1 MEESLL
7 GAYNFRELV
16 HDPGG
21 GEHCSRQVGMA
32 LEHCLQ
38 ADSLRSN
45 PEAEG
50 ELPGKDM
57 GL

>member
-21 GEHCSRQVGMA
+21 GEHGNRQVGMA

-45 PEAEG
+45 PEADS
-50 ELPGKDM
+50 ELTGTDM